1 MQIALFILRLSG
13 LLLFILVCFFLVI
26 IFYPVLPK
34 RYWIYFVRMWANGV
48 LLFMGVKVQIDGDV
62 TPYVE
67 KNALVVA
74 NHISWLD
81 IPILYTQHSVGFIGR
96 NEMKKWPVLS
106 LLIKSGSTIF
116 IDRTRKRD
124 LIHINNVVSQKLRE
138 GATVGLFPEG
148 KTSDGKGILP
158 FKPSLF
164 EATIM
169 AKSTIIPLVIQYYT
183 KDGKPTNAVTYAD
196 EITLWESVKNSLGLN
211 GIIAKVIPLPRIYA
225 ANFKN
230 RDEISDYLY
239 KEISDRYNLYL
250 AEAK

>member
-1 MQIALFILRLSG
+1 MKILPLIPRLAG

-26 IFYPVLPK
+26 IFYPILPK
-34 RYWIYFVRMWANGV
+34 RYWIYFVKMWAYGI
-48 LLFMGVKVQIDGDV
+48 LLFMGVKVQVEGDIM
-62 TPYVE
+62 PYIE

-96 NEMKKWPVLS
+96 NEMKKWPILS

-124 LIHINNVVSQKLRE
+124 LIHINNVVSQKLAE
-138 GATVGLFPEG
+138 GATIGLFPEG
-148 KTSDGKGILP
+148 KTSDGKSILP

-183 KDGKPTNAVTYAD
+183 KDGKPSNAMTYAD
-196 EITLWESVKNSLGLN
+196 KITLWESVKNSLGLN
-211 GIIAKVIPLPRIYA
+211 GIIAKVIPLSRINA
-225 ANFKN
+225 ADFKN
-230 RDEISDYLY
+230 RDEISEYLY
-239 KEISDRYNLYL
+239 KEISGRYNLYL
-250 AEAK
+250 DTAK